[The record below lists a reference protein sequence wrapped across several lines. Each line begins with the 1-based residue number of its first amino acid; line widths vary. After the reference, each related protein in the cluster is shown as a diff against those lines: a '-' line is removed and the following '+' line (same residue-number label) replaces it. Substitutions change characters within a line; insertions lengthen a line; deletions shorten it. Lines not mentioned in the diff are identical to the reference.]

1 MENIH
6 DHKREMSPLSY
17 EKNVRR
23 MIGAGSPALPGPQ
36 ERTPKPVKQIRF
48 DLGDGLIRDMNTT
61 FTPSPK
67 EFKRMNNQRKTL
79 RSARCMSTI
88 VTEKE
93 RAILQR
99 KQEDRSASPR
109 IPNGIVQS
117 MCRLYADNF
126 GSTSSLKKNS
136 PNGTINRSHSFNS
149 PGSPKVSSGQYSP
162 NSDNLEIDINES
174 PSPSETSSHSPTQD
188 QGIAGERKGSF
199 RLFRSRS
206 WSFKKKSNS
215 SPSSSSSPNEVKR
228 CSPSYSTKSQDSG
241 FSDSGESH
249 TQPQGGPRSS
259 TSSSLPEEESNPVA
273 HVQSSIGNIASLQ
286 EGLRLKREIFE
297 ESEKA
302 RNPHSHLLSHSASNL
317 FVQHVNEEEEGNK
330 ASKQFYL
337 REITQFHQQ
346 QRSQE
351 FHLENSQ
358 LSETLD
364 DASPMF
370 STPVRASFRRRPRS
384 MIEEARTPS
393 KIDSRIRL
401 REVKAKHDII
411 HNGPGSA
418 SRRWSNLELAAIQG
432 QMGPG
437 KTAQELSMISEPR
450 ICDRSDIPEGIE
462 PSLVAVYSQYM
473 NYEPTLTDIS
483 LHKSYNHTQ
492 KEQMDYLPGL
502 PVDGTTTQLMMESFN
517 NQQLQ
522 DTSALPRRILAP
534 VEQSTLL
541 STTDQVGHGAIIELE
556 TSGSSDSNNRSL
568 HHQQQQYLKDIQEIT
583 QHHYSPSSGSR
594 SHSSSEASS
603 FLNSSPVDEWWRDL
617 HVWCEPEC
625 MTYLQSKPILQHE
638 ANSKPFGSSSNQVQ
652 ILDTNQMIEIIRKL
666 QRGARAVHVTFNA
679 LNNHFCAMNLI
690 QISKTLSTLMTQ
702 VQEFIFEYNL
712 KRSLSSMHGL
722 HSIRVDMNSS
732 NVGWDFP
739 GLKSRRDL
747 IANQELSKDAQKFN
761 EILLLQQRTVL
772 QIVDRL
778 KLCAHRCQYTPQQ
791 PLAEIKRILAA
802 LDKGFNNLVDMM
814 LSREMQLLIRELDTP
829 SSEISL
835 RSALNTVI
843 LLGNEGSNHLCS
855 LLAREGGVRCLL
867 RHCHLIYSPLP
878 SMNNLNSSQS
888 SPITVPADEI
898 RILALRGLSSICCV
912 AECIREF
919 EQRGGLKVIHEL
931 LCTRQSSMEDRIE
944 SAGVL
949 AQITSP
955 WISDNHK
962 INNLDSFTFDMVAS
976 LTDLARL
983 NGGEETFL
991 LVTAALANLTFMSPM
1006 SSAAMKRCT
1015 TVKILVK
1022 AVEASP
1028 FTTLFAKDQVV
1039 TVLANM
1045 AANSNCR
1052 HDICSVRGVEFLLS
1066 MLDTKVNAQLNQAEL
1081 AAAERVQKK
1090 AAIALSRLCNSPEV
1104 CMEVIQLGGI
1114 DRLVE
1119 LCKDT
1124 SERNY
1129 SDAVLVACLAVLRRL
1144 KANLN
1149 NPEMKAVFD
1158 DLNASDLIQPKL
1170 VDSFLEYSVKQES
1183 YV

>member
-1 MENIH
+1 
-6 DHKREMSPLSY
+6 
-17 EKNVRR
+17 
-23 MIGAGSPALPGPQ
+23 
-36 ERTPKPVKQIRF
+36 
-48 DLGDGLIRDMNTT
+48 
-61 FTPSPK
+61 
-67 EFKRMNNQRKTL
+67 
-79 RSARCMSTI
+79 
-88 VTEKE
+88 
-93 RAILQR
+93 
-99 KQEDRSASPR
+99 
-109 IPNGIVQS
+109 
-117 MCRLYADNF
+117 
-126 GSTSSLKKNS
+126 
-136 PNGTINRSHSFNS
+136 
-149 PGSPKVSSGQYSP
+149 
-162 NSDNLEIDINES
+162 
-174 PSPSETSSHSPTQD
+174 
-188 QGIAGERKGSF
+188 
-199 RLFRSRS
+199 
-206 WSFKKKSNS
+206 
-215 SPSSSSSPNEVKR
+215 
-228 CSPSYSTKSQDSG
+228 
-241 FSDSGESH
+241 
-249 TQPQGGPRSS
+249 
-259 TSSSLPEEESNPVA
+259 
-273 HVQSSIGNIASLQ
+273 
-286 EGLRLKREIFE
+286 
-297 ESEKA
+297 
-302 RNPHSHLLSHSASNL
+302 
-317 FVQHVNEEEEGNK
+317 
-330 ASKQFYL
+330 
-337 REITQFHQQ
+337 
-346 QRSQE
+346 
-351 FHLENSQ
+351 
-358 LSETLD
+358 
-364 DASPMF
+364 
-370 STPVRASFRRRPRS
+370 
-384 MIEEARTPS
+384 
-393 KIDSRIRL
+393 
-401 REVKAKHDII
+401 
-411 HNGPGSA
+411 
-418 SRRWSNLELAAIQG
+418 
-432 QMGPG
+432 
-437 KTAQELSMISEPR
+437 
-450 ICDRSDIPEGIE
+450 
-462 PSLVAVYSQYM
+462 
-473 NYEPTLTDIS
+473 
-483 LHKSYNHTQ
+483 
-492 KEQMDYLPGL
+492 
-502 PVDGTTTQLMMESFN
+502 
-517 NQQLQ
+517 
-522 DTSALPRRILAP
+522 
-534 VEQSTLL
+534 
-541 STTDQVGHGAIIELE
+541 
-556 TSGSSDSNNRSL
+556 
-568 HHQQQQYLKDIQEIT
+568 
-583 QHHYSPSSGSR
+583 
-594 SHSSSEASS
+594 
-603 FLNSSPVDEWWRDL
+603 
-617 HVWCEPEC
+617 
-625 MTYLQSKPILQHE
+625 
-638 ANSKPFGSSSNQVQ
+638 
-652 ILDTNQMIEIIRKL
+652 
-666 QRGARAVHVTFNA
+666 
-679 LNNHFCAMNLI
+679 
-690 QISKTLSTLMTQ
+690 
-702 VQEFIFEYNL
+702 
-712 KRSLSSMHGL
+712 MHGL